1 MRHCSKFKRII
12 ETIPV
17 VALNIL
23 VVPKEDSKEDE
34 LKIMVITCTSTSVH
48 SNESRKRSPV

>member
-1 MRHCSKFKRII
+1 MRPCSKFKRII

-23 VVPKEDSKEDE
+23 VVPKENSKEDE
-34 LKIMVITCTSTSVH
+34 LKIMVIKCTSVH